1 VSDGFGSVGFPWVF
15 SHWLKVSMMLS
26 SGLAEWVSP
35 FGPCGYR
42 LRSGFYGLVL
52 LIWAIFCGWPNGF
65 GWLIYIYDVDC
76 WVIF

>member
-1 VSDGFGSVGFPWVF
+1 
-15 SHWLKVSMMLS
+15 
-26 SGLAEWVSP
+26 LAEWVSP